1 MAAQMGTQRLI
12 GHRLVDRDGAAV
24 GKIGQV
30 YYDDQT
36 DEAKWITVRTG
47 LFGSRENLVPL
58 LGAELVYDALQV
70 PWSKSEIKSAPSFD
84 IDQHISVEQEDRV
97 YEHYGLTPEI
107 PGQRPAEP
115 IGRPRGRHARA
126 EQRPE
131 DRPEQPEYL
140 ERSEAPP
147 RQAPRQRTESPG
159 GPGARQEQQGRA
171 GRPGQPGQAAPQARQ
186 GGAPR
191 RAESS
196 ADPGPRPAGP
206 GWTGPTAPQVRP
218 STPDSGRA
226 GEWSRTWPPPHR
238 PPARPGQP

>member
-1 MAAQMGTQRLI
+1 MGTQRLI

-58 LGAELVYDALQV
+58 LGAEMVYDALQV
-70 PWSKSEIKSAPSFD
+70 PWSKAEIKSAPSFD

-115 IGRPRGRHARA
+115 IERPRGRHARA
-126 EQRPE
+126 E

-140 ERSEAPP
+140 DRSEPPP
-147 RQAPRQRTESPG
+147 RQAPRQRTQSPG
-159 GPGARQEQQGRA
+159 DQVPRRERA
-171 GRPGQPGQAAPQARQ
+171 ERPGPAAPQAGS
-186 GGAPR
+186 GG
-191 RAESS
+191 
-196 ADPGPRPAGP
+196 GPA
-206 GWTGPTAPQVRP
+206 
-218 STPDSGRA
+218 
-226 GEWSRTWPPPHR
+226 
-238 PPARPGQP
+238 ARG